1 MVLDDV
7 SPQRVCDLVLSLL
20 EDSSSE
26 VRLAAVQTMTA
37 LEMEP
42 GDEEA
47 AQVNRGMWINALS
60 DPDVDVRI
68 QAACAAERVL
78 AVDSL
83 EDPASE
89 SITLM
94 ADALGTAMT
103 QTSGESE
110 KTPCPGRTSFQR
122 RCVNSLAILSGLGN
136 PVARHWLS
144 QFHSHPD
151 PQVRLVSVCA
161 TMSADAAMRHAQSD
175 ANVVLR
181 HHIHSLCGGEL
192 PKLLGLPKK
201 ELREHQ
207 EEELRW
213 AIEKTA
219 GGTEGWRP
227 HLARCEEDGQATA
240 DGHRWPQVSSVT
252 ALLFRSGI
260 RDESVRQHVIKSLTA
275 KELPG
280 QAGGRGFPTEFCS
293 TAEVQAADGLAE
305 LLSNRAKLRQ
315 AQTQDGRKSR
325 WQDLAQRKL

>member
-110 KTPCPGRTSFQR
+110 KTFSVGRTSFQR
-122 RCVNSLAILSGLGN
+122 RCVNSLGILSDLGN

-201 ELREHQ
+201 ELSEHQ

-219 GGTEGWRP
+219 GGSEGWRP
-227 HLARCEEDGQATA
+227 HLARCEEDG
-240 DGHRWPQVSSVT
+240 QVSSVT

-260 RDESVRQHVIKSLTA
+260 RDESVRQLVIKSLTA

-315 AQTQDGRKSR
+315 SQTQDGRKSR